1 MDRRSSSHPDSDR
14 ELTGSARAAV
24 VATLARMVVA
34 ELERERLL
42 RSAPPKLETRDSEAT
57 TESALS
63 NRAAEAV

>member
-1 MDRRSSSHPDSDR
+1 
-14 ELTGSARAAV
+14 
-24 VATLARMVVA
+24 MVVA